1 MQFSVL
7 MSVYHKDNP
16 QWLKEAV
23 DSVMNNT
30 VKPNEILIG
39 IDGAIPKELED
50 KLQELSKEY
59 KQIHLVY
66 FKENRGR
73 GAVLFDT
80 LPIVKNP
87 LVAIM
92 DSDDICY
99 SNRFEKQLAIF
110 QKEPNLDVLGGFIEE
125 FDDNI
130 QQNITIRK
138 VPLNQEDIIEFI
150 KFRSPINHVTVMFKK
165 ESVLNI
171 GGYSPTMRFAQDY
184 HLWIRAV
191 ANKLHIKNISDIL
204 VKVRVDFKMFGRRGG
219 YKYFK
224 LNKILQEELLKYKL
238 ISYPRYL
245 FNLIARF
252 CAQVILPWQIRRWL
266 YLNILRKQ
274 KNV

>member
-1 MQFSVL
+1 MDFSVL
-7 MSVYHKDNP
+7 MSVYYKDNP

-30 VKPNEILIG
+30 IKPNEILIG
-39 IDGAIPKELED
+39 IDGPIPKELEE
-50 KLQELSKEY
+50 KLKELSAKY
-59 KQIHLVY
+59 KQIQLVC

-73 GAVLFDT
+73 GAILFDT
-80 LPIVKNP
+80 LPMSKFP

-99 SNRFEKQLAIF
+99 SDRFEKQLALF
-110 QKEPNLDVLGGFIEE
+110 EQEKDLDILGGFIEE
-125 FDDNI
+125 FDEDTKEI
-130 QQNITIRK
+130 VSVRK
-138 VPLNQEDIIEFI
+138 VPLTQKDIMKFV
-150 KFRSPINHVTVMFKK
+150 KFRSPFNHVTVMFKK
-165 ESVLNI
+165 ESILNI
-171 GGYSPTMRFAQDY
+171 GGYSSTMRFAQDY

-191 ANKLHIKNISDIL
+191 ANKLTVKNISEVL

-238 ISYPRYL
+238 ISFPRYL
-245 FNLIARF
+245 YNLAIRF
-252 CAQVILPWQIRRWL
+252 VAQVILPWQIRRWL
-266 YLNILRKQ
+266 YLNVLRKQ

>member
-1 MQFSVL
+1 MDFSVL

-30 VKPNEILIG
+30 IKPNEILIG
-39 IDGAIPKELED
+39 IDGPIPKELED
-50 KLQELSKEY
+50 KLKGLSNEY
-59 KQIHLVY
+59 KQIKLVC

-80 LPIVKNP
+80 LPMVKNP

-92 DSDDICY
+92 DSDDICCY
-99 SNRFEKQLAIF
+99 NRFEKQLAIF
-110 QKEPNLDVLGGFIEE
+110 QQEKDLDILGGFIEE

-130 QQNITIRK
+130 KNIVIRK
-138 VPLNQEDIIEFI
+138 VPLTQKDIMDFV
-150 KFRSPINHVTVMFKK
+150 KFRSPFNHVTVMFKK

-191 ANKLHIKNISDIL
+191 ANKLTMKNISDIL
-204 VKVRVDFKMFGRRGG
+204 VKVRTDFKMFGRRGG

-224 LNKILQEELLKYKL
+224 LNLILQKELLNYKL
-238 ISYPRYL
+238 ISYPRYIY
-245 FNLIARF
+245 NLSIRF
-252 CAQVILPWQIRRWL
+252 VAQVLLPWQIRRWL
-266 YLNILRKQ
+266 YLNVLRKQ